1 MFQAC
6 TADGTTYDITNI
18 VPYVMK
24 FKKHPVTGDPLLLKD
39 VIKLNFHKN
48 SDGEYMCP
56 VLNKVFTEHTHIVA
70 IKPTG
75 NVYCW
80 EVCPCLPS
88 FWAHISSAMKIHVSK
103 LYGIFVP
110 CAGCGGAQHKTKV
123 LERPS

>member
-1 MFQAC
+1 M
-6 TADGTTYDITNI
+6 DGTTYDITNI

-24 FKKHPVTGDPLLLKD
+24 FKKHPVTGEPLALKD
-39 VIKLNFHKN
+39 VIKLHFHKN

-80 EVCPCLPS
+80 EVCFLQYPHQIMAC
-88 FWAHISSAMKIHVSK
+88 
-103 LYGIFVP
+103 IFIV
-110 CAGCGGAQHKTKV
+110 
-123 LERPS
+123 R